1 MDPEE
6 RVKSTT
12 LTDTCTVRE
21 DVPEVAVTV
30 TVKVEGIVEVTVK
43 VDEPELPCDIVT
55 LVGFREV
62 VKPCAD
68 AVANSDTA
76 PVKPLMPVTLI
87 EELPENP
94 TSVTMES

>member
-1 MDPEE
+1 M
-6 RVKSTT
+6 KSTT

-21 DVPEVAVTV
+21 ELPEVAVTV
-30 TVKVEGIVEVTVK
+30 TVKVEGIIEVTLK
-43 VDEPELPCDIVT
+43 VDEPETPCDIVT

-68 AVANSDTA
+68 AVANRVTV
-76 PVKPLMPVTLI
+76 PVKPLIPVRLI
-87 EELPENP
+87 VELPEAP